1 MKFLFATDFGE
12 APYALC
18 SLLSLSKITYACAM
32 VYGVVYAANCPVL
45 TVRTQRRRRGQRR
58 KYPDVKRTLFG
69 PYEKADTSRWN
80 FRCGGAM
87 LTGILE
93 KMVGVHG
100 GRPQPPSGAIAT
112 IVLVVTLIADVRA
125 VV

>member
-1 MKFLFATDFGE
+1 
-12 APYALC
+12 
-18 SLLSLSKITYACAM
+18 
-32 VYGVVYAANCPVL
+32 
-45 TVRTQRRRRGQRR
+45 
-58 KYPDVKRTLFG
+58 
-69 PYEKADTSRWN
+69 
-80 FRCGGAM
+80 M

-125 VV
+125 VVGKCVHHEYSKHPHYEDR